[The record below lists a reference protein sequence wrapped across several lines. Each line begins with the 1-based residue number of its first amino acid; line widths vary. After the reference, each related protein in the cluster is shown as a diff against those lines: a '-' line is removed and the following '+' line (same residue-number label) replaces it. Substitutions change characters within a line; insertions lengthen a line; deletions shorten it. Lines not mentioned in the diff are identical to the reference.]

1 MLPKKN
7 KLSTQKWRYPT
18 TPADSPAR
26 KAIPFKIVCFS
37 PEFEKSQKKCCK
49 KKNPSNNAALIFIT
63 KPIK

>member
-7 KLSTQKWRYPT
+7 KLSTQKWRYLDNVP
-18 TPADSPAR
+18 PDPP